1 MGEDGGHENGR
12 FREKPGYC
20 SYKCVKGSKARSPGS
35 LDVLLLALSRSPVG
49 TLAFTLPAEGSQ
61 VDSRGRYPKSHR
73 IFEEIPGHRSKLN
86 NIELV
91 EAACAAC
98 AACDA

>member
-1 MGEDGGHENGR
+1 MGEDGGHEDGR

-98 AACDA
+98 DA

>member
-1 MGEDGGHENGR
+1 M
-12 FREKPGYC
+12 
-20 SYKCVKGSKARSPGS
+20 
-35 LDVLLLALSRSPVG
+35 G
-49 TLAFTLPAEGSQ
+49 TLAFSLPAEGSQ

-73 IFEEIPGHRSKLN
+73 ILEEIPEHRSKLN

-98 AACDA
+98 DG